1 MKEDAIRGQDDA
13 QLIRL
18 PGQSRARAS
27 VRDLEERRRLERDL
41 HDGVQS
47 ELVSLIAR
55 LKLAE
60 EDFATP
66 PALAET
72 FVALSDHAIAALA
85 SVRDVANGIYPPSL
99 ARSGVV
105 EALRARAQR
114 ASAEVRVSG
123 DVPRTTEEAE
133 AAVYFSCSEAIQNVA
148 KHAGRAARAEL
159 SLSHHAGTL
168 AVRVKDDG
176 HGFDPERVIQ
186 GAGLTNIR
194 DRIAAMGGFVHL
206 TSSPGRG
213 TVLTISLPWP
223 SRASRTEPRGMD
235 QDGRAVR
242 RHWVLRR

>member
-1 MKEDAIRGQDDA
+1 MKEEAIRGQDNA

-18 PGQSRARAS
+18 PGQSGARAS
-27 VRDLEERRRLERDL
+27 LRDLEERRRLGRDL

-55 LKLAE
+55 IKLAE

-66 PALAET
+66 PALGDT
-72 FVALSDHAIAALA
+72 FAALSDHAIAALA
-85 SVRDVANGIYPPSL
+85 SVREVANGIHPPSL
-99 ARSGVV
+99 ARFGVV

-123 DVPRTTEEAE
+123 NVPRTNEEAE

-159 SLSHHAGTL
+159 SLIHHAGML
-168 AVRVKDDG
+168 AVRVQDDG
-176 HGFDPERVIQ
+176 QGFDPDRVAQ

-194 DRIAAMGGFVHL
+194 DRIAVLGGFVHL

-213 TVLTISLPWP
+213 TALTISLPWP
-223 SRASRTEPRGMD
+223 TRPSRPEPRGMH

-242 RHWVLRR
+242 RHWMLRR